1 MRLSLIIAQLT
12 NRPSMTAATPSVSF
26 PKIPGYQVT
35 GFLGRG
41 GMGCVYQA
49 TNLQLGR
56 EVAVKLLVD
65 KLDDELVT
73 RFESEA
79 RSIAH
84 LDHPNI
90 ARLYDYLKTE
100 DGSPVCVMELVTGGS
115 LADQIK
121 GRPVVAS
128 EAATIVE
135 TLARAIAYSH
145 EQGIVHRDLKPGNV
159 LVVRKAATSKT
170 EAPNESSGAKTPS
183 SKKGARHGNAD
194 SSKQQT
200 IRPGDLKIVD
210 FGLAKSTQQDA
221 GVTRTGQILG
231 TPAYMAPEQAS
242 GVFSRVGP
250 AADIYSLG
258 AILYELLAGRPPFL
272 ANDSVQTLMM
282 LMFEEPVPP
291 RMLNAAIPHDL
302 QTICLKCLEKKP
314 SRRFETAG
322 DLADDLRR
330 WLDNKPILSR
340 PATWYAKVWKW
351 TRRNPWQAVAANLVI
366 AIAIGSLVAS
376 LYLRTANKTILD
388 TNARLA
394 NTNSDLKKAITES
407 NSAFELSRNTL
418 DQVVGKLRD
427 ELFEVPQGQQ
437 LMDSTAVL
445 TAELYKKLHELRP
458 EDIEVCKSTIFA
470 LKVVWYADWLAGRRE
485 KSREQ
490 EAELKH
496 LIDTAIEKWPGDVW
510 LATQRIEM
518 DRSRLDEL
526 DPVAQADEFDQRA
539 VVIDE
544 GIRQLLLRFGK
555 SPDVF
560 KIASAWYAALHGT
573 AVERGDIELARADL
587 QKRVEYADR
596 FAAAS
601 MANDAYA
608 KAWLVQALC
617 SHAEFEL
624 IVGNSTGAEDPLN
637 RAMNLFGN
645 AATEKFEDRE
655 SRYWRLETERL
666 MSQFLRARSDLTGS
680 LDLLEKAEYK
690 VASLIKD
697 FPDDFGYR
705 TKAVELLYE
714 QGVILNQQERFT
726 DARQTLGVAIEQVD
740 NIIADQPNHANAIA
754 LRDRIETLLDSIPA
768 VKLRN

>member
-1 MRLSLIIAQLT
+1 
-12 NRPSMTAATPSVSF
+12 MTSAKPSVNF

-41 GMGCVYQA
+41 GMGRVYQA

-65 KLDDELVT
+65 NLDNELVT

-84 LDHPNI
+84 LDHSNI

-100 DGSPVCVMELVTGGS
+100 DGFPVCIMELVTGGS

-121 GRPVVAS
+121 GRPVNAT

-159 LVVRKAATSKT
+159 LLARKEASSKT
-170 EAPNESSGAKTPS
+170 DSLNESDGGKPPS
-183 SKKGARHGNAD
+183 TKKGARHAKSD
-194 SSKQQT
+194 SSKPHSIQ
-200 IRPGDLKIVD
+200 PGDLKIVD
-210 FGLAKSTQQDA
+210 FGLAKSTQEDA

-282 LMFEEPVPP
+282 LMSEEPVPP
-291 RMLNAAIPHDL
+291 RMLNTAIPYDL

-314 SRRFETAG
+314 SRRFVSAEA
-322 DLADDLRR
+322 LADDLRR
-330 WLDNKPILSR
+330 WLDNKPIMSR

-351 TRRNPWQAVAANLVI
+351 TGRNPWQAVAATLFV
-366 AIAIGSLVAS
+366 AIASGSLIAS
-376 LYLRTANKTILD
+376 LYLRSANTTIRES
-388 TNARLA
+388 NSRLA
-394 NTNSDLKKAITES
+394 ETNKDLKRAITES

-427 ELFEVPQGQQ
+427 ELFEVPQAQE
-437 LMDSTAVL
+437 LMNS
-445 TAELYKKLHELRP
+445 TAELTAKLYKQLHELRP
-458 EDIEVCKSTIFA
+458 EDIEVCKSTVFA
-470 LKVVWYADWLAGRRE
+470 LKVVWYADWLAGRRDN
-485 KSREQ
+485 SQVQ
-490 EAELKH
+490 EAELVQ
-496 LIDTAIEKWPGDVW
+496 LIDGAIAKWPGDVW
-510 LATQRIEM
+510 FATQRIEL

-526 DPVAQADEFDQRA
+526 DAVAQAVEFDTRA
-539 VVIDE
+539 AAIE
-544 GIRQLLLRFGK
+544 SGIHRLLGRFAND
-555 SPDVF
+555 PDVL
-560 KIASAWYAALHGT
+560 KLASAWYASQYGT
-573 AVERGDIELARADL
+573 AVGRSDIEMARASL
-587 QKRVEYADR
+587 LKRVEYAGK
-596 FAAAS
+596 FAAALP
-601 MANDAYA
+601 DGDPYA
-608 KAWLVQALC
+608 RVWNVQSLC
-617 SHAEFEL
+617 SLAEFEL

-637 RAMNLFGN
+637 RAMQIFADSSDVGN
-645 AATEKFEDRE
+645 EERE
-655 SRYWRLETERL
+655 SRFWRLETGRL
-666 MSQFLRARSDLTGS
+666 MAQLLQAKSDLPGA
-680 LDLLEKAEYK
+680 LELLENAEKK
-690 VASLIKD
+690 VGLLVKD

-705 TKAVELLYE
+705 TKWVELLYE
-714 QGVILNQQERFT
+714 QGVVLNQQERF
-726 DARQTLGVAIEQVD
+726 AVAQEILGVAMTQVD
-740 NIIADQPNHANAIA
+740 AIIAERPNHTNAIA
-754 LRDRIETLLDSIPA
+754 TRDRVKKLLDSIT
-768 VKLRN
+768 VGD